1 MVTYNAH
8 FGKMSEPIATRHEK
22 CARMLIAQPLAASTI
37 FMIQEASA
45 TLVRAF
51 LRMSNTHTAYYDPRG
66 APMAVLTLVPR
77 TLEALEATEAA
88 PRGVMVR
95 IVSFATSPMLRQF
108 HAVFLRNSRI
118 ALVNTHLESCADGA
132 RTRKEQLGE
141 IGRAVKSEG
150 KNDGEYRFGVFGDLN
165 WPIKTRESRL
175 PRWLT
180 HIPNTLHEANKI
192 DARAYP
198 ALSLHHTLT
207 TFLVS

>member
-1 MVTYNAH
+1 
-8 FGKMSEPIATRHEK
+8 
-22 CARMLIAQPLAASTI
+22 MLISQPLAASTI

-51 LRMSNTHTAYYDPRG
+51 LRMTNTHTAFYDPRG
-66 APMAVLTLVPR
+66 APMAVLTLVPK
-77 TLEALEATEAA
+77 TLEALEATETS
-88 PRGVMVR
+88 PKGVIVR
-95 IVSFATSPMLRQF
+95 IVSFTESPMRRQF

-132 RTRKEQLGE
+132 RTRKDQLGE
-141 IGRAVKSEG
+141 IGRTIKSEG
-150 KNDGEYRFGVFGDLN
+150 KSEGEYRFGVFGDLN
-165 WPIKTRESRL
+165 WPIKTRESRS
-175 PRWLT
+175 RWLT
-180 HIPNTLHEANKI
+180 HIPNTLHEATKI